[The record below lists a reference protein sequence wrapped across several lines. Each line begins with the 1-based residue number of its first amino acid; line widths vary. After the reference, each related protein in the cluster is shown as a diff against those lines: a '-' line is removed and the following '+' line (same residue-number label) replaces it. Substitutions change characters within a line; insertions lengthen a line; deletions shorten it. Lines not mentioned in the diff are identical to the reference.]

1 VSGWFSKLFDRDRS
15 KKKSS
20 SERAGLSSLG
30 NDDRLGRRSNQDV
43 PHSWPARDS
52 ADRGPLTVKL
62 SARGKPTLPMI
73 DDPHEAAT
81 RLVSADELS
90 AAEVEERNSGNSASN
105 APTVASPLPSADTAS
120 DPDKRLS
127 FAARPEAA
135 ADMTRL
141 VTTAHGEEND
151 WVVGWLVIVKGP
163 GFGRSLE
170 IGTGANSIGRG
181 ANQKVSL
188 NFGDPKISR
197 ERHAILVYEPKSRR
211 FFLQNGEV
219 RNLTYIDDQ
228 VVLTPVELTGGET
241 IAVGET
247 LLKFLPF
254 CGPQF
259 GWLE

>member
-1 VSGWFSKLFDRDRS
+1 
-15 KKKSS
+15 
-20 SERAGLSSLG
+20 
-30 NDDRLGRRSNQDV
+30 
-43 PHSWPARDS
+43 
-52 ADRGPLTVKL
+52 
-62 SARGKPTLPMI
+62 
-73 DDPHEAAT
+73 
-81 RLVSADELS
+81 
-90 AAEVEERNSGNSASN
+90 
-105 APTVASPLPSADTAS
+105 
-120 DPDKRLS
+120 
-127 FAARPEAA
+127 
-135 ADMTRL
+135 MTRL